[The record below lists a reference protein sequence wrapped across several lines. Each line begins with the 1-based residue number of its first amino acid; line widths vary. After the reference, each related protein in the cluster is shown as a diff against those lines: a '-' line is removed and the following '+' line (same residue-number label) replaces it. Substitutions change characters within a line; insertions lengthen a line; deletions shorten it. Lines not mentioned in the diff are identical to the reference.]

1 MYINEYFFDHLF
13 DDSFVRRLKRISHS
27 WSKSSEIQT
36 HLNTQNKTFHTVGFF
51 VNQYSK
57 KRARAL
63 IRANDDKYG
72 VDDD

>member
-1 MYINEYFFDHLF
+1 MTTSANASL
-13 DDSFVRRLKRISHS
+13 FVRRLKRISHS
-27 WSKSSEIQT
+27 CTKLILT
-36 HLNTQNKTFHTVGFF
+36 NTNTFEYAKQNIPHDGFF

-63 IRANDDKYG
+63 LSANDDKYG